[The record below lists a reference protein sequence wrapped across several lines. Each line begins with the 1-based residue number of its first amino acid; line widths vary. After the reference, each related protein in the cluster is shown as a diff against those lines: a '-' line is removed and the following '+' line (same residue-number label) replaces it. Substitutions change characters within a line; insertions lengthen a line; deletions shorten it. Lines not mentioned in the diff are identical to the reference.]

1 MHDTVS
7 VCRGEGGVGGGVDA
21 VWVLCCMS
29 AVGTVVV
36 SFFLGVPGR
45 VGAACGLL

>member
-1 MHDTVS
+1 MIPFLFAGV
-7 VCRGEGGVGGGVDA
+7 RGVWDGGVDA